1 MNELRMYVEHLFE
14 GRVLSRDV
22 IELKEEVYGNLV
34 ARYEDYLNQGVA
46 SDDALARTKASLT
59 SIEDVLGHATGDDV
73 LVEGPQAGGPVD
85 QGEIAGLDRVE
96 GGGAASQAESQDGG
110 AAVAETEADGYG
122 AVAEQALE
130 APSASSSV
138 DASSGAPVP
147 PAQAAE
153 QIEDAEGDRH
163 RGVEGSTFMKWSIAA
178 LGVFAAFV
186 LLGLGLRLVTGATR
200 LEEAHTDIT
209 ASVDAIEDEGAAAPS
224 PQAAANPGHSNA
236 DDAIVV
242 DANGAITFDGAPAD
256 ELVAS
261 VVNATAADI
270 EAYADTDLA
279 DAAAVEALVRALPLA
294 SWAQD
299 VDVTKGVDVLSLAYR
314 CVPDA
319 YDGDSVDVA
328 LAYNA
333 AALLCAMPRVNEVRV
348 TVTESD
354 EPNEESCYAF
364 TRDKVQGSYGCMLSP
379 DMMSASGW
387 QQLKEGHLYGRKF
400 AEHLVEAAERL

>member
-59 SIEDVLGHATGDDV
+59 SIEDVLGHAAGDDG
-73 LVEGPQAGGPVD
+73 LVEGLQPGGSVG
-85 QGEIAGLDRVE
+85 QGEVAGLDRVE
-96 GGGAASQAESQDGG
+96 GGGAASQTVTQDGG
-110 AAVAETEADGYG
+110 AADGEAEGDGRG
-122 AVAEQALE
+122 AVADQDLE
-130 APSASSSV
+130 TSSSV
-138 DASSGAPVP
+138 DAGSGAPVP
-147 PAQAAE
+147 PAQATE
-153 QIEDAEGDRH
+153 QIEDAELDRH

-186 LLGLGLRLVTGATR
+186 LLGLGLRLVAGVAR
-200 LEEAHTDIT
+200 LEEVHTDIT
-209 ASVDAIEDEGAAAPS
+209 ASVDAIEDEGATAPS
-224 PQAAANPGHSNA
+224 PQAAANPGQSNA

-242 DANGAITFDGAPAD
+242 DANGAITFDGAAAD
-256 ELVAS
+256 ELVTS

-379 DMMSASGW
+379 DMMNASGW

>member
-14 GRVLSRDV
+14 DRVLSRDV

-59 SIEDVLGHATGDDV
+59 SIEDVLGHAAGDDG
-73 LVEGPQAGGPVD
+73 LVEGLQPGGSVG
-85 QGEIAGLDRVE
+85 QGEVAGLDRVE
-96 GGGAASQAESQDGG
+96 GGGAASQTVTQDGG
-110 AAVAETEADGYG
+110 AADGEAEGDGRG
-122 AVAEQALE
+122 AVADQDLE
-130 APSASSSV
+130 TSSPV
-138 DASSGAPVP
+138 DAGSGAPVP
-147 PAQAAE
+147 PAQATE
-153 QIEDAEGDRH
+153 QIEDAELDRH
-163 RGVEGSTFMKWSIAA
+163 RGVEGATFMKWSIAA

-186 LLGLGLRLVTGATR
+186 LLGLGLRLATGAAR

-209 ASVDAIEDEGAAAPS
+209 ASVDAIEDEGATAPS
-224 PQAAANPGHSNA
+224 PQATANPGHSNA

-242 DANGAITFDGAPAD
+242 DASGAITFDGAPAD
-256 ELVAS
+256 ELVAA

-379 DMMSASGW
+379 DMMNASGW
-387 QQLKEGHLYGRKF
+387 QQLKEGHLYGRRF
-400 AEHLVEAAERL
+400 AEHLVEAAERF

>member
-59 SIEDVLGHATGDDV
+59 SIEDVLGHAAGDDG
-73 LVEGPQAGGPVD
+73 LVEGLQPGGSVG
-85 QGEIAGLDRVE
+85 QGEVAGLDRVE
-96 GGGAASQAESQDGG
+96 GGGAASQTVTQDGG
-110 AAVAETEADGYG
+110 AADGGAEGDGRG
-122 AVAEQALE
+122 AVADQDLE
-130 APSASSSV
+130 TSSAV
-138 DASSGAPVP
+138 DAGSGAPVP
-147 PAQAAE
+147 PAQATE
-153 QIEDAEGDRH
+153 QIEDAELDRH
-163 RGVEGSTFMKWSIAA
+163 RGVEGATFMKWSIAA

-186 LLGLGLRLVTGATR
+186 LLGLGLRLATGAAR

-209 ASVDAIEDEGAAAPS
+209 ASVDAIEDEGATAPS
-224 PQAAANPGHSNA
+224 PQATANPGHSNA

-242 DANGAITFDGAPAD
+242 DASGAITFDGAPAD
-256 ELVAS
+256 ELVAA

-379 DMMSASGW
+379 DMMNASGW
-387 QQLKEGHLYGRKF
+387 QQLKEGHLYGRRF
-400 AEHLVEAAERL
+400 AEHLVEAAERF

>member
-59 SIEDVLGHATGDDV
+59 SIEDVLGHAAGDDG
-73 LVEGPQAGGPVD
+73 LVEGLQPGGSVG
-85 QGEIAGLDRVE
+85 QGEVAGLDRVE
-96 GGGAASQAESQDGG
+96 GGGAASQTVTQDGG
-110 AAVAETEADGYG
+110 AADGEAEGDGRG
-122 AVAEQALE
+122 AVADQDLE
-130 APSASSSV
+130 TSSSV
-138 DASSGAPVP
+138 DAGSGAPAP
-147 PAQAAE
+147 PAQATE
-153 QIEDAEGDRH
+153 QIEDAELDRH
-163 RGVEGSTFMKWSIAA
+163 RGVEGATFMKWSIAA

-186 LLGLGLRLVTGATR
+186 LLGLGLRLATGAAR

-209 ASVDAIEDEGAAAPS
+209 ASVDAIEDEGATAPS
-224 PQAAANPGHSNA
+224 PQATANPGHSNG

-242 DANGAITFDGAPAD
+242 DASGAITFDGAPAD
-256 ELVAS
+256 ELVAA

-379 DMMSASGW
+379 DMMNASGW
-387 QQLKEGHLYGRKF
+387 QQLKEGHLYGRRF
-400 AEHLVEAAERL
+400 AEHLVEAAERF